1 MADNNLILDHLR
13 AIRATQGEHSK
24 RFDRIEH
31 RLLSLEQQVSGLRS
45 DFVFQQ
51 HEHVDLEQRVE
62 RIERRLEL
70 SDS

>member
-1 MADNNLILDHLR
+1 MVDENLVLEHLR
-13 AIRATQGEHSK
+13 AIRTTQDEHSK

-31 RLLSLEQQVSGLRS
+31 RLLSLEQQVAGLRS

-51 HEHVDLEQRVE
+51 HEHVELEQRIE

-70 SDS
+70 SD